1 MDSENIIS
9 KCQDFLKRSSER
21 YSTTSSRAM
30 TDLKVYSS
38 NFWTDDNVK
47 LYRKGKKR
55 LRLALNNY
63 NVVCNAIASPISS
76 SPWHVHLLEDNGL
89 QDGIDAIEQE
99 NDNKSS
105 VIDAFRKA
113 VLVGNGYIVATTVD
127 NGKGPTIAFESAKNI
142 SAIALDPHI
151 NTVDGSDAEEGA
163 VINYISVKKARRIYG
178 EDVVPM
184 SYPTV
189 QPALSLSTFEQW
201 NVPVNSVAIVSY
213 FVKEDDGNV
222 HFYKICGNKVVE
234 DVVLPLKII
243 PIVRFAGNEIYE
255 NDEINY
261 SGIVEQLFP
270 LELGANIAYSTLIER
285 CGRSTKANF
294 IANIDA
300 IDGLE
305 NYYAKAD
312 SDEGCLVLWKGDKQP
327 VPLVEQFQTGDLQ
340 ATISS
345 CRTLMEDVV
354 GVPLTGISPSQPEK
368 TATEVLRQQIAKES
382 NTANYYNN
390 AFTATRTLAKII
402 IQLLNDGNDLP
413 FTLENGPSVI
423 TKQMKQ
429 RQEIQA
435 LSTIV
440 SENMKPL
447 LAIKFAETLK
457 NELGNEMY
465 SNMVANLPPD
475 IKLIQTEQSDPEA
488 IHVMNQMQQQ
498 LSEVME
504 QLQSLQQENA
514 TLTEEKKQLE
524 LALSSSKEQM
534 ILDYQKH
541 QDDMELKRADMQLKF
556 AEKGMQ
562 MENDK
567 TRDEIEIEKQMLEL
581 EQQRMKLIGDVLK

>member
-1 MDSENIIS
+1 MEEIIN
-9 KCQDFLKRSSER
+9 KCQDFLKRSSAR
-21 YSTTSSRAM
+21 YAKTMTNAM
-30 TDLKVYSS
+30 NNMRVYSS
-38 NFWTDDNVK
+38 NFWTDDNIK
-47 LYRKGKKR
+47 MYRKGKKR

-63 NVVCNAIASPISS
+63 NVVANAIASPISN
-76 SPWHVHLLEDNGL
+76 SPWHTHLIEDNGL
-89 QDGIDAIEQE
+89 QDAIDAIEQE

-105 VIDAFRKA
+105 IIDSFRKE
-113 VLVGNGYIVATTVD
+113 VLVGNGFIVATTVD
-127 NGKGPTIAFESAKNI
+127 NGDGPTIAFESAKNI
-142 SAIALDPHI
+142 SSIALDPHI

-163 VINYISVKKARRIYG
+163 VINYISVKKAQRLYG
-178 EDVVPM
+178 DDVVPM

-213 FVKEDDGNV
+213 FVKDEDGFV
-222 HFYKICGNKVVE
+222 HFYKICGNKIVE
-234 DVVLPLKII
+234 DAVLPLKII
-243 PIVRFAGNEIYE
+243 PIVRFAGNEVYE
-255 NDEINY
+255 SDEINY
-261 SGIVEQLFP
+261 NGIIEQLFP

-294 IANIDA
+294 IANVDA

-312 SDEGCLVLWKGDKQP
+312 SDEGCLVLWRGDKQP
-327 VPLVEQFQTGDLQ
+327 VPLTEQFQTGDLQ
-340 ATISS
+340 ATIST

-390 AFTATRTLAKII
+390 AFTATRTLARIM
-402 IQLLNDGNDLP
+402 IQLLNDGNDLQ

-440 SENMKPL
+440 SDNMKPL

-457 NELGNEMY
+457 NELGQDMY
-465 SNMVANLPPD
+465 SNMVANLPPE
-475 IKLIQTEQSDPEA
+475 IKLIQTEDSDPEA

-504 QLQSLQQENA
+504 QLTTLQQQNEV
-514 TLTEEKKQLE
+514 LTEEKKQLE
-524 LALSSSKEQM
+524 LALSSTKEQM

-541 QDDMELKRADMQLKF
+541 QDDMALKRADMQLKF

-562 MENDK
+562 LESDK
-567 TRDEIEIEKQMLEL
+567 TKDEIEIEKQLLEL
-581 EQQRMKLIGDVLK
+581 EQQKMKIISEAVR

>member
-1 MDSENIIS
+1 MTIDEIIN
-9 KCQDFLKRSSER
+9 KCQEFLKRSSAR
-21 YSTTSSRAM
+21 YATTMTSAM
-30 TDLKVYSS
+30 NNMRIYSS

-47 LYRKGKKR
+47 MYRKGKKR

-76 SPWHVHLLEDNGL
+76 SPWHTHLIEDNGL
-89 QDGIDAIEQE
+89 QDSIDAVEQE

-105 VIDAFRKA
+105 IIDAFRKE
-113 VLVGNGYIVATTVD
+113 VLVGNGFIVATTVD
-127 NGKGPTIAFESAKNI
+127 DGHGPTIAFESAKNI
-142 SAIALDPHI
+142 SSIALDPHI

-163 VINYISVKKARRIYG
+163 IINYISVKKAKRLYG
-178 EDVVPM
+178 DDVIPM

-201 NVPVNSVAIVSY
+201 NVPTDSVAVVSY
-213 FVKEDDGNV
+213 FVKDEDGNV

-234 DVVLPLKII
+234 DAVLPLKII
-243 PIVRFAGNEIYE
+243 PIVRFAGNEVYE

-261 SGIVEQLFP
+261 NGIIEQLFP

-294 IANIDA
+294 IANVDA

-327 VPLVEQFQTGDLQ
+327 IPLTEQFQTGDLQ
-340 ATISS
+340 ATITT

-390 AFTATRTLAKII
+390 AFTATRTLARII

-440 SENMKPL
+440 SDNMKPL

-457 NELGNEMY
+457 NELGQDMY
-465 SNMVANLPPD
+465 SNMVANLPPE

-504 QLQSLQQENA
+504 QLTTLQQQNA
-514 TLTEEKKQLE
+514 VLTEEKKQLE
-524 LALSSSKEQM
+524 LALTSTKEQM

-541 QDDMELKRADMQLKF
+541 QDDIALKRADMQLKF

-562 MENDK
+562 LETDK
-567 TRDEIEIEKQMLEL
+567 TKDEIEIKRQLLEL
-581 EQQRMKLIGDVLK
+581 EQQKMKIIDEVIS